1 MVRSRGRLGFFR
13 ALATRHAASMMMVLA
28 IAAPAIAHAQQPAST
43 PPSDTARA
51 DSLRADSVR
60 ALRRLSTVVVT
71 GTRLSSVDERAP
83 AQVEQVD
90 LSRTIPGPDAIV
102 QGLTDLPGVN
112 LYDDQ
117 GSPLQP
123 ELEVRGFTVSP
134 VVGSPQGV
142 SVFLDGMRVNEPDAQ
157 EVNFDLLPMAA
168 IDQASLVRGS
178 NVLFGR
184 NSLGGTILLT
194 TRRGEATP
202 EASVELGAG
211 SFGEQIA
218 TVTAGGKADGVDG
231 FFAATGMN
239 ETGWRAGTSANT
251 RNFFATI
258 GHQWGPSHD
267 SGNVALSILYG
278 HDRLYEAGSLPES
291 YLAINPQINYTPGD
305 FFAPEASA
313 LNLRGND
320 PVAGG
325 ILRATLFLRRNT
337 YEQYNANVP
346 PPNTDGFIGNVS
358 GGVTT
363 EWTRPFLI
371 GAVPVGL
378 TTGLEIQRDNVHFRL
393 LNVGGGQPDSVTT
406 LADVR
411 QENLGAY
418 IQAIVTVSPTV
429 DVTAGVRDDYVHI
442 PYVDDLAA
450 ADNGTNSYD
459 RLSPELGA
467 TDRFTKDLKGYVAY
481 KSGFR
486 APAPLELAC
495 ASPSAPCSLP
505 SALGSDPRLEP
516 VSSND
521 YEAGFDFDPSPR
533 TTLDINAFW
542 TECDPRHSVRV
553 PELDAGLFR
562 ERASDAARRGR
573 GVRAD
578 RLAGPHPDIWLL
590 QLCGRDVPERRPDRD
605 GGHCTACN
613 GAGRRLPVVA
623 AASRAHR
630 GGRDAGHRAG
640 SRRSRGRYEGV
651 FRTVHA
657 GRRVQPAPPDPG
669 ILGRRTHGTPRVP
682 RLRYRV
688 GDRKPAQ
695 STLRHLRHRGGELTR
710 PVRVEHPSR
719 KSDGRSLPDARPAGS
734 LHAHGQQATLA
745 SARRLWAVRT
755 ARYSGGL
762 QPTRPEI
769 RPAVSV
775 RDAPGR
781 PWWTPLACAARAR
794 RRRLGTVTPDSRAP
808 TPDSRRR
815 RRRVSPPAARP
826 LHTVAGP
833 D

>member
-1 MVRSRGRLGFFR
+1 
-13 ALATRHAASMMMVLA
+13 MMMVLA

-202 EASVELGAG
+202 EALVELGAG

-239 ETGWRAGTSANT
+239 ETGWRAGTLANT

-267 SGNVALSILYG
+267 SGDVALSILYG

-533 TTLDINAFW
+533 TTLDIDAFW
-542 TECDPRHSVRV
+542 TDVIHDIQFASPNLTQVYFVNVPRTRRAGVEASGQIGLPGRIRIFGSYSYVAATYQSVVQIATADTAPRATAPGDVFPSSPLHRGRIGVGGTRV
-553 PELDAGLFR
+553 IGRALVDLAVDMKAYSGQYMQGDESNQRPLIPGYSVAGLTGHLEYR
-562 ERASDAARRGR
+562 GYGIELEIENLLNRRYDTYGIE
-573 GVRAD
+573 
-578 RLAGPHPDIWLL
+578 AGNSLGPY
-590 QLCGRDVPERRPDRD
+590 
-605 GGHCTACN
+605 
-613 GAGRRLPVVA
+613 
-623 AASRAHR
+623 
-630 GGRDAGHRAG
+630 G
-640 SRRSRGRYEGV
+640 SN
-651 FRTVHA
+651 T
-657 GRRVQPAPPDPG
+657 
-669 ILGRRTHGTPRVP
+669 
-682 RLRYRV
+682 
-688 GDRKPAQ
+688 
-695 STLRHLRHRGGELTR
+695 
-710 PVRVEHPSR
+710 
-719 KSDGRSLPDARPAGS
+719 
-734 LHAHGQQATLA
+734 
-745 SARRLWAVRT
+745 
-755 ARYSGGL
+755 
-762 QPTRPEI
+762 
-769 RPAVSV
+769 
-775 RDAPGR
+775 
-781 PWWTPLACAARAR
+781 
-794 RRRLGTVTPDSRAP
+794 
-808 TPDSRRR
+808 
-815 RRRVSPPAARP
+815 PPANP
-826 LHTVAGP
+826 TVVPFLTPGLPAHFTLTVSKRL
-833 D
+833 

>member
-1 MVRSRGRLGFFR
+1 
-13 ALATRHAASMMMVLA
+13 MMVLA

-202 EASVELGAG
+202 EALVELGAG

-239 ETGWRAGTSANT
+239 ETGWRAGTLANT

-267 SGNVALSILYG
+267 SGDVALSILYG

-533 TTLDINAFW
+533 TTLDIDAFW
-542 TECDPRHSVRV
+542 TDVIHDIQFASPNLTQVYFVNVPRTRRAGVEASGQIGLPGRIRIFGSYSYVAATYQSVVQIATADTAPRATAPGDVFPSSPLHCGRIGVGGTRV
-553 PELDAGLFR
+553 IGRALVDLAVDMKAYSGQYMQGDESNQRPLIPGYSVAGLTGHLEYR
-562 ERASDAARRGR
+562 GYGIELEIENLLNRRYDTYGIE
-573 GVRAD
+573 
-578 RLAGPHPDIWLL
+578 AGNSLGPY
-590 QLCGRDVPERRPDRD
+590 
-605 GGHCTACN
+605 
-613 GAGRRLPVVA
+613 
-623 AASRAHR
+623 
-630 GGRDAGHRAG
+630 G
-640 SRRSRGRYEGV
+640 SN
-651 FRTVHA
+651 T
-657 GRRVQPAPPDPG
+657 
-669 ILGRRTHGTPRVP
+669 
-682 RLRYRV
+682 
-688 GDRKPAQ
+688 
-695 STLRHLRHRGGELTR
+695 
-710 PVRVEHPSR
+710 
-719 KSDGRSLPDARPAGS
+719 
-734 LHAHGQQATLA
+734 
-745 SARRLWAVRT
+745 
-755 ARYSGGL
+755 
-762 QPTRPEI
+762 
-769 RPAVSV
+769 
-775 RDAPGR
+775 
-781 PWWTPLACAARAR
+781 
-794 RRRLGTVTPDSRAP
+794 
-808 TPDSRRR
+808 
-815 RRRVSPPAARP
+815 PPANP
-826 LHTVAGP
+826 TVVPFLTPGLPAHFTLTVSKRL
-833 D
+833 